1 MKHEFDSAKDVANL
15 ETLLCNIYPNL
26 KFKGE
31 VLHVNNN
38 DCYILINATD
48 DKEAPIWSRIYHS
61 QTEQEKVINTIA
73 FDEECVSI
81 EVKDACDII
90 LVGKLA
96 NGNHISIEYNKL
108 ENKFKTLKDK

>member
-1 MKHEFDSAKDVANL
+1 MKHIFGNAKDVANL
-15 ETLLCNIYPNL
+15 ETLLSDIYPNL

-31 VLHVNNN
+31 LLYVNDN
-38 DCYILINATD
+38 DCYILINAIN
-48 DKEAPIWSRIYHS
+48 ENGEPIWGRIYHS

-73 FDEECVSI
+73 FDEGCLSI
-81 EVKDACDII
+81 EVKDACDRI
-90 LVGKLA
+90 LIGKLA